1 MTATVGAPAPS
12 FTLLAPDKSEVSLD
26 DFKGKNTLVVFIPF
40 AFSGICTGELCAI
53 RDSAAALNDL
63 DAQVVAITCQTFF
76 SNGAWSE
83 KEGFTFPVLADYW
96 PHGAVSKA
104 YGVFNDAVG
113 VANRYTFVLD
123 AEGIVREIINTE
135 SLGEGR
141 EFSAYTEALARLS

>member
-1 MTATVGAPAPS
+1 MAATVGAPAPP

-26 DFKGKNTLVVFIPF
+26 DLKGKNALVVFIPF

-53 RDSAAALNDL
+53 RDSLSALNDL
-63 DAQVVAITCQTFF
+63 DTQVVAITCQTFF
-76 SNGAWSE
+76 TNGAWSE

-96 PHGAVSKA
+96 PHGEVSKA

-123 AEGIVREIINTE
+123 AEGIVREIINTD